1 MSKGPGEL
9 ICSEEGLWTGDVPSC
24 MPKPCG
30 MPLTLANADV
40 EFSSPDGYTLGYGSV
55 ANYRC
60 KAGYVS
66 QRKGFLKCDKDGQW
80 RGEVYPCS
88 QVGPW
93 EHVDSLQLYTPL
105 CSTRFH
111 VEVLPYFS
119 TAVSLST
126 STPGCTRR
134 PSLVTRDTF

>member
-1 MSKGPGEL
+1 MKTVFSVFDRNKVLVCFSKGPGEL

-88 QVGPW
+88 QVGAMLTI
-93 EHVDSLQLYTPL
+93 VQ
-105 CSTRFH
+105 
-111 VEVLPYFS
+111 
-119 TAVSLST
+119 
-126 STPGCTRR
+126 
-134 PSLVTRDTF
+134 